1 MVMENMEDRHAME
14 AADEGRT
21 RGIIDMPTTVQDTPR
36 VGGLKAV
43 PETDDRR
50 L

>member
-21 RGIIDMPTTVQDTPR
+21 RGIIEMPTTISDLPQA
-36 VGGLKAV
+36 GGAKAV
-43 PETDDRR
+43 PKAYKRR